1 MLLDRKSLGWLFQ
14 KPEAISKQ
22 DFISMLDVQKLST
35 QEEAVRLAGLL
46 FAKKLKLNV
55 SDIEDYAIGFK
66 LAGTKLFMF
75 GKAERQIFAF
85 EKSTS
90 GLSEN
95 ERARLL
101 MLSD

>member
-1 MLLDRKSLGWLFQ
+1 
-14 KPEAISKQ
+14 
-22 DFISMLDVQKLST
+22 
-35 QEEAVRLAGLL
+35 
-46 FAKKLKLNV
+46 
-55 SDIEDYAIGFK
+55 
-66 LAGTKLFMF
+66 MF